1 MEPVSHNVPS
11 SNTHIYVLSLYS
23 GTVVEHLSL
32 QHQTGL
38 KSGEGL
44 GWGFS
49 DTEIETEG
57 LQSKVVLNEWWSLYQ
72 GFDCTLYQYA
82 SVQSLSWTQ
91 DEQNTQIDS
100 ATSTPPLEGLK

>member
-11 SNTHIYVLSLYS
+11 SNTQIYILSLYS

-32 QHQTGL
+32 QHQAGL

-57 LQSKVVLNEWWSLYQ
+57 LQIQKGCKTLNRNRNGRVEE
-72 GFDCTLYQYA
+72 T
-82 SVQSLSWTQ
+82 
-91 DEQNTQIDS
+91 
-100 ATSTPPLEGLK
+100 EGL